1 MQGSVKTVFSGA
13 CLWLLIA
20 SVGYPTAAGQGV
32 TIDARCQPGTA
43 EAYLDAGNVR
53 AKILNNGG
61 LFWNGGPPVYE
72 VPKGGGIGSL
82 FAASFI
88 VTGVVLDSVR
98 AAATTY
104 GPAEFAPG
112 PFTVKSPEACA
123 EHDRIEELRWE
134 DVVRERLP
142 VEMLGDQMLSWTMN
156 DIRTPHQST
165 GSPPLGIEVD
175 GTAFAFNQPG
185 VVGNTTFYRYVIQNV
200 SNAVISG
207 LHVGMYVD
215 WEIGAA
221 FDDLVGTDSLLNM
234 VYAYNADDDDDEH
247 YRSRPPA
254 IGLVELDVPKEREDA
269 RCAGELKH
277 MYMNNGG
284 GALGDAETA
293 QEFHYQLQ
301 GRWLDGEPLKYHG
314 DGRHFTRVP
323 VCAVFTGQPEEWPE
337 QFSWTELWYWGGR
350 VIPADRRSTFGRGP
364 YDLAPGQRLE
374 YKYAIVWSQGD
385 DYLDS
390 VRQLRKD
397 AAFIKSIT
405 EELMTPR
412 RIASPDI
419 PEPEVPFAVDMYPNP
434 SGADGVTVR
443 ISIPEVL
450 DVGVDVYDLLGRRVH
465 VVAEVGRLGGGEHQW
480 TLPTAS
486 WAPGVYLVR
495 IQAGPAVTTR
505 RLVVGNG
512 M

>member
-1 MQGSVKTVFSGA
+1 MQRSVKSVFGGA
-13 CLWLLIA
+13 CLWLVIA
-20 SVGYPTAAGQGV
+20 SVGNPTATAQGI

-53 AKILNNGG
+53 AKITNNGV

-72 VPKGGGIGSL
+72 VPKGGGIQSL

-112 PFTVKSPEACA
+112 PFTAKSPDACA

-134 DVVRERLP
+134 DVMRERLP
-142 VEMLGDQMLSWTMN
+142 VELLGDQMLSWTMN
-156 DIRTPHQST
+156 DIRTPHHST

-175 GTAFAFNQPG
+175 ANAFAFNQPG
-185 VVGNTTFYRYVIQNV
+185 VVGNTTFYRYVIKNV
-200 SNAVISG
+200 SNAVISD
-207 LHVGMYVD
+207 LHVGMFVD

-221 FDDLVGTDSLLNM
+221 FDDVVGTDSVLNM
-234 VYAYNADDDDDEH
+234 AYAYNADRDDDGR
-247 YRSRPPA
+247 YGSRPPA
-254 IGLVELDVPKEREDA
+254 IGLIEVAVPREREDA
-269 RCAGELKH
+269 RCSGELKH
-277 MYMNNGG
+277 LYYNNGG

-293 QEFHYQLQ
+293 QEFHFNLQ
-301 GRWLDGEPLKYHG
+301 ARWLDGEPLTYLG

-323 VCAVFTGQPEEWPE
+323 VCAVFTGQPEEVFE
-337 QFSWTELWYWGGR
+337 KFSWTEFWSGDGW

-364 YDLAPGQRLE
+364 YDLPPGGRLE
-374 YKYAIVWSQGD
+374 FQYAIVWSQGD

-397 AAFIKSIT
+397 AAFIKSIK

-412 RIASPDI
+412 RIASPKVQ
-419 PEPEVPFAVDMYPNP
+419 EPEVPFAVGVYPNP
-434 SGADGVTVR
+434 AGADGVTVR
-443 ISIPEVL
+443 LSIPEAL
-450 DVGVDVYDLLGRRVH
+450 DVGVVVYDLLGRRVH
-465 VVAEVGRLGGGEHQW
+465 ATAGTGRLGGGEHQW
-480 TLPTAS
+480 TLPTGS

-495 IQAGPAVTTR
+495 IQAGPAITTK
-505 RLVVGNG
+505 RLVVSN
-512 M
+512 